1 MKTMLKRKQTKVRF
15 ASYGFF
21 LLTTPAIT
29 AITQDTIYS
38 INATSYHE
46 AKALTNLF
54 TDTTANKAHVYDT
67 ANLSASNEVV
77 ETKVVKAPTV
87 RLNSNATKFVK
98 DYVSKNSICL
108 SKIKERS
115 DNYFTVMDKVFSS
128 YNLPLQLKYLA
139 VVESE
144 LKLKAVSHVGAVGL
158 WQLMPGTAKELGL
171 KVGSKYDERRLC
183 YKSTKAAAI
192 YLNDLYKQFGDW
204 LLVIAAY
211 NSGPGPVYSAI
222 KKSGSRNFWRLQQY
236 LPTET
241 KLHVKRFIGTHYY
254 FEGGG
259 SITTLTK
266 AEATE
271 HLKAVEKFMEETK
284 EVEDANL
291 SSSKKDISLAV
302 VQ

>member
-1 MKTMLKRKQTKVRF
+1 MKTMLKTKQKKVRF

-29 AITQDTIYS
+29 AITQDTSYS
-38 INATSYHE
+38 LNATSYYE
-46 AKALTNLF
+46 AKAQLNLF
-54 TDTTANKAHVYDT
+54 ADTSANKAGVYDT
-67 ANLSASNEVV
+67 VNLSALNEFS
-77 ETKVVKAPTV
+77 EKKVAKAPTV
-87 RLNSNATKFVK
+87 RLNPNATKFVK
-98 DYVSKNSICL
+98 DYVSKNANDL
-108 SKIKERS
+108 HGIKARS
-115 DNYFTVMDKVFSS
+115 NNYFTVMDKVFTS

-139 VVESE
+139 VIESE

-171 KVGSKYDERRLC
+171 KVSSKYDERRLC

-271 HLKAVEKFMEETK
+271 HLKAVAKFMEETK

-291 SSSKKDISLAV
+291 STSKKDLSLAV

>member
-144 LKLKAVSHVGAVGL
+144 LKLKAVSQVGAVGL

-171 KVGSKYDERRLC
+171 KVSSKYDERRLC

-271 HLKAVEKFMEETK
+271 HLKAVARFMEETK
-284 EVEDANL
+284 EVEDANP
-291 SSSKKDISLAV
+291 SSSKKDVSLAV

>member
-1 MKTMLKRKQTKVRF
+1 MKTMLKRKQKKVCF

-29 AITQDTIYS
+29 AITQDS
-38 INATSYHE
+38 ISSFSATSYYE
-46 AKALTNLF
+46 AKAQSNLF
-54 TDTTANKAHVYDT
+54 ADTSANNTCVYDT
-67 ANLSASNEVV
+67 VNLSTSTELS
-77 ETKVVKAPTV
+77 EKKVTKAPTV

-98 DYVSKNSICL
+98 DYVSKNSSCL
-108 SKIKERS
+108 DKIKDRS
-115 DNYFTVMDKVFSS
+115 DNYFTVMDKVFNS

-171 KVGSKYDERRLC
+171 KVTSKYDERRLC

-211 NSGPGPVYSAI
+211 NSGPGPVYAAI
-222 KKSGSRNFWRLQQY
+222 KKSGSRNFWRLQHY
-236 LPTET
+236 LPAET

-271 HLKAVEKFMEETK
+271 HLKAIAKFAEETK

-291 SSSKKDISLAV
+291 TSSKKELSLAI

>member
-1 MKTMLKRKQTKVRF
+1 MLKRKQTEVRL

-29 AITQDTIYS
+29 AITQDTTYA
-38 INATSYHE
+38 INATSYYE
-46 AKALTNLF
+46 AKAHSNLF
-54 TDTTANKAHVYDT
+54 ADTASNKAGIYDT
-67 ANLSASNEVV
+67 LNSSASNAFSE
-77 ETKVVKAPTV
+77 KKMAKAPAV

-98 DYVSKNSICL
+98 EYVSKNSSCL
-108 SKIKERS
+108 SKIKDRS
-115 DNYFTVMDKVFSS
+115 DDYFTVMDKVFNS
-128 YNLPLQLKYLA
+128 YSLPLQLKYLA
-139 VVESE
+139 VIESE

-158 WQLMPGTAKELGL
+158 WQLMPGTARELGL
-171 KVGSKYDERRLC
+171 KVSSKCDERRLC
-183 YKSTKAAAI
+183 YKSTKAAAM

-222 KKSGSRNFWRLQQY
+222 KKSGSRNFWRLQHY

-259 SITTLTK
+259 SVTTLTK

-271 HLKAVEKFMEETK
+271 HLRAVAKFMEELK
-284 EVEDANL
+284 EVEDADL
-291 SSSKKDISLAV
+291 STSKKDLSLV
-302 VQ
+302 VVE

>member
-1 MKTMLKRKQTKVRF
+1 MKTMLKRKQKKVRF

-29 AITQDTIYS
+29 AITQDTTYS
-38 INATSYHE
+38 LNATSYYE
-46 AKALTNLF
+46 AKAELNLF
-54 TDTTANKAHVYDT
+54 ADTSANKAGVYDT
-67 ANLSASNEVV
+67 VNLSALNEFS
-77 ETKVVKAPTV
+77 EKKVTKAPAV
-87 RLNSNATKFVK
+87 RLNPNATKFVK
-98 DYVSKNSICL
+98 DYVSKNVTDL
-108 SKIKERS
+108 NAIKARS
-115 DNYFTVMDKVFSS
+115 DNYFTVMDKVFTS

-139 VVESE
+139 VIESE

-171 KVGSKYDERRLC
+171 KVSSKYDERRLC

-192 YLNDLYKQFGDW
+192 YLNDLYRQFGDW

-222 KKSGSRNFWRLQQY
+222 KKSGSRNFWHLQQY

-259 SITTLTK
+259 SVTTLTK
-266 AEATE
+266 AEATQ
-271 HLKAVEKFMEETK
+271 HLKAVAKFMEETK
-284 EVEDANL
+284 EIEDAYL
-291 SSSKKDISLAV
+291 PTSKKDLSLAV

>member
-1 MKTMLKRKQTKVRF
+1 MLKRKQKKVRF

-29 AITQDTIYS
+29 AITQDSTYS
-38 INATSYHE
+38 FSATSNYE
-46 AKALTNLF
+46 AKAQSKF
-54 TDTTANKAHVYDT
+54 FADTSANKTGVYDT
-67 ANLSASNEVV
+67 VNLAALNEFS
-77 ETKVVKAPTV
+77 EKKVAKAPTV

-98 DYVSKNSICL
+98 DYVSNNSLCL
-108 SKIKERS
+108 GKIKDRS
-115 DNYFTVMDKVFSS
+115 ESYFAVMDKVFNS

-171 KVGSKYDERRLC
+171 KVTNKYDERRLC

-211 NSGPGPVYSAI
+211 NSGPGPVYAAI

-266 AEATE
+266 AEAAE
-271 HLKAVEKFMEETK
+271 HLKAVAKFVEETK

-291 SSSKKDISLAV
+291 SSSKKELSLAV

>member
-144 LKLKAVSHVGAVGL
+144 LKLKAVSQVGAVGL

-271 HLKAVEKFMEETK
+271 HLKAVARFMEETK
-284 EVEDANL
+284 EVEDANP
-291 SSSKKDISLAV
+291 SSSKKDVSLAV

>member
-1 MKTMLKRKQTKVRF
+1 MKTMLKRKQKKVRF

-29 AITQDTIYS
+29 AITQDSSYS
-38 INATSYHE
+38 FSTSSNYE
-46 AKALTNLF
+46 AKAQWNSF
-54 TDTTANKAHVYDT
+54 SDTSANKTGVYDT
-67 ANLSASNEVV
+67 VSLSASNEFS
-77 ETKVVKAPTV
+77 EKKVAKAPAV

-98 DYVSKNSICL
+98 DYVSKNSLCL
-108 SKIKERS
+108 SKIKDRS
-115 DNYFTVMDKVFSS
+115 ENYFTVMDKVFNS
-128 YNLPLQLKYLA
+128 YKLPLQLKYLA
-139 VVESE
+139 VIESE
-144 LKLKAVSHVGAVGL
+144 LQLKAVSHVGAVGL

-171 KVGSKYDERRLC
+171 KVSKKYDERRLC

-211 NSGPGPVYSAI
+211 NSGPGPIYSAI

-259 SITTLTK
+259 SVTTLTK
-266 AEATE
+266 AEAAE
-271 HLKAVEKFMEETK
+271 HLKAIAKFAEDSK
-284 EVEDANL
+284 EVEDVDL
-291 SSSKKDISLAV
+291 SSSKKELSFAV